1 MYRNSQRIKLK
12 KTYREFNCIEYKF
25 KLFNANTDSI
35 VVLVLFFL
43 LIPEKALGN
52 EKQIRGENLL

>member
-1 MYRNSQRIKLK
+1 MKLK

-35 VVLVLFFL
+35 VVFVLFFL
-43 LIPEKALGN
+43 LNPEKALGN